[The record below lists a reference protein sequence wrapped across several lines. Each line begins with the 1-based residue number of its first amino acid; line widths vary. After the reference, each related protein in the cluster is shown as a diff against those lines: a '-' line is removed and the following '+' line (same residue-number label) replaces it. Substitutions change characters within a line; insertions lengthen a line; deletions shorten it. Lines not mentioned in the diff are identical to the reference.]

1 MRNYINLLEAIS
13 KGCPTATHDIDVNL
27 KNRQKAIDDYHY
39 GPANPERAEDYW
51 SKSAKIFRVSVA
63 TARTMLCGNCGAF
76 DVSDSMR
83 ECIANGIKGDEPSVD
98 EIRNLVKYNFASQ
111 NRAVTIKDYQARIS
125 MMPGEFGVPFRCGVF
140 EEQNKVKIYTLGL
153 NSNSQLDNSSTST
166 LMNNIA
172 TYLADYRML
181 ND

>member
-1 MRNYINLLEAIS
+1 MRNFINLLEAIE
-13 KGCPTATHDIDVNL
+13 KNCPTATYDIDVNL

-51 SKSAKIFRVSVA
+51 SKSSKIFKVSVA

-98 EIRNLVKYNFASQ
+98 ANASI
-111 NRAVTIKDYQARIS
+111 N
-125 MMPGEFGVPFRCGVF
+125 
-140 EEQNKVKIYTLGL
+140 
-153 NSNSQLDNSSTST
+153 
-166 LMNNIA
+166 
-172 TYLADYRML
+172 LADLGYCNFLHFKCAGSRSCKAWITGGPITEKDR
-181 ND
+181 NKSAD